1 MLDHTTEAVDILGIG
16 FGPSNL
22 ALALAL
28 EELNAELPPEQQLSS
43 RFIETKEQFGWH
55 PGMLLPRTT
64 MQVSFLKDLAT
75 QRNVRSRYTF
85 LNYLSEVNRL
95 TEFVNFQTFFPT
107 RHEFHDYLEW
117 AARGVNADVSYGSRV
132 VSIDTA
138 DDMFAVRVEGRH
150 AGVVRARNIVVA
162 AGLAAKM
169 PHGVAPSK
177 RVFHNHQLLSH
188 LAELPEPTTKNFL
201 VIGAGQSAAEVVEYL
216 HTHHQNSHIHAVFAK
231 YGYSPADDSPYAN
244 RIFDPAAVD
253 DFHSASP
260 EFRQQLMRYHR
271 GTNYSAVDLP
281 LIEELYAREY
291 DERVRG
297 QRRLFVHGAS
307 QVVAVAEAQDRVTVT
322 VRHEPTG
329 LTEDIVCDAV
339 VCATGFNPMNLR
351 TILGDL
357 TDSIAFDAQGA
368 QVSRDYRLVAKSPLP
383 GGVFL
388 QGGTEHTHGISSSL
402 LSNSAVRAG
411 EIAKTIAR
419 DRVESRARV
428 SPGQRGTLA
437 QR

>member
-1 MLDHTTEAVDILGIG
+1 MMNDHNTEVVDILGVG

-22 ALALAL
+22 ALAIAL
-28 EELNAELPPEQQLSS
+28 EELNAELPPEQQLTS
-43 RFIETKEQFGWH
+43 RFVETKEQFGWH

-117 AARGVNADVSYGSRV
+117 AARGVNAAVSYGSRV
-132 VSIDTA
+132 VSIDSMGDT
-138 DDMFAVRVEGRH
+138 FAVTVEGRH
-150 AGVVRARNIVVA
+150 AGVVHARNIVVA

-169 PHGVAPSK
+169 PHGVAASK

-188 LAELPEPTTKNFL
+188 LAELPDPTPKSFL
-201 VIGAGQSAAEVVEYL
+201 VIGAGQSAAEVVEHL
-216 HTHHQNSHIHAVFAK
+216 HTHHQDSQIHAVFAK

-244 RIFDPAAVD
+244 RIFDPGAVD
-253 DFHSASP
+253 DFHSATP

-307 QVVAVAEAQDRVTVT
+307 QVVAVVESVDEVIVT
-322 VRHEPTG
+322 VRHEPSG
-329 LTEDIVCDAV
+329 LTEDIACDAV

-351 TILGDL
+351 VILGDL

-368 QVSRDYRLVAKSPLP
+368 QVARDYRLVAKTPLP

-411 EIAKTIAR
+411 EIAKSIAR
-419 DRVESRARV
+419 DRWDVRARASTTPRAAV
-428 SPGQRGTLA
+428 
-437 QR
+437 